1 MSSAE
6 LNGANYSFRL
16 NRCSSMFLTSMMQ
29 KNVSLSKQNW
39 ALPAVNYIT
48 EKLMIEYGV
57 NLICSYVRFGRI
69 CKPHSLS
76 S

>member
-16 NRCSSMFLTSMMQ
+16 NRCSSMFLTFMMQ

-39 ALPAVNYIT
+39 ALPAA
-48 EKLMIEYGV
+48 
-57 NLICSYVRFGRI
+57 FGELYYREI
-69 CKPHSLS
+69 DD
-76 S
+76 